1 MEAELILLAAGLAIL
16 AFLFIMARD
25 NSSGVVEGD
34 EPTYPTYPALLEY
47 DELITLKKAELVEL
61 AVLTGMSEAAA
72 KKATKPNLREALIG
86 QVDPRV

>member
-1 MEAELILLAAGLAIL
+1 MEAELILLVAGLAIL
-16 AFLFIMARD
+16 AFLFVMARD

-34 EPTYPTYPALLEY
+34 EPVTPAIVLLEY
-47 DELITLKKAELVEL
+47 EELVTLKKAELVEL
-61 AVLTGMSEAAA
+61 AILTGMSEAAA